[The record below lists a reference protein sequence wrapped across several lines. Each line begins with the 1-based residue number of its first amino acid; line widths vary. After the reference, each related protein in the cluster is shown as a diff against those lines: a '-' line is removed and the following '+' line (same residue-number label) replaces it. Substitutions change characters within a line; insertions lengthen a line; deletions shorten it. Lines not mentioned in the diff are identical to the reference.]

1 MKCNQKLFWTY
12 RASDYYPQTSFGTGM
27 NCVWATLT
35 CKQICSSDSRRCSC
49 KDSLLQHQHPQ
60 KADVNKTASLLSW
73 HFRSLS
79 KHTKQWRGVTLE
91 TFSAIKVE
99 DLLMSRYLPITV
111 WWERERRIF
120 VLEAFVRCRQQG
132 GDRIRSGSWKPEWG
146 HIRHISR
153 LSQSVAVRRGPCQAA
168 SLPTCLIYELS
179 YPDLVS
185 FSPQVLKIK
194 VQSKSNDLKN
204 RGLIW

>member
-1 MKCNQKLFWTY
+1 MKCNQKLFWTH

-49 KDSLLQHQHPQ
+49 KDSLLQHQHPR
-60 KADVNKTASLLSW
+60 KADVNKTASSLPW

-79 KHTKQWRGVTLE
+79 KHTEQGRGVTLE

-111 WWERERRIF
+111 WWKRERRTF

-132 GDRIRSGSWKPEWG
+132 GDRIRSGSWKPEMGSHPSHKQAVPVCGREKGSLPGCFSTNLFNLWV
-146 HIRHISR
+146 ILSR
-153 LSQSVAVRRGPCQAA
+153 LGEL
-168 SLPTCLIYELS
+168 LPPS
-179 YPDLVS
+179 AKNKSMV
-185 FSPQVLKIK
+185 K
-194 VQSKSNDLKN
+194 VKWFEK
-204 RGLIW
+204 